1 MLVKNLNRPVHI
13 SDCRTPRVELG
24 RATIFGKDA
33 HLLSKYMHDED
44 NKYGVRVTNLR
55 GDKRVLMGLTDRR
68 KTSKNLVD
76 SRKN

>member
-1 MLVKNLNRPVHI
+1 M
-13 SDCRTPRVELG
+13 G
-24 RATIFGKDA
+24 RATILGKDE
-33 HLLSKYMHDED
+33 HLLSKCMHDED
-44 NKYGVRVTNLR
+44 NKYGARVTNLR